1 MIHKSDGVFTKTK
14 MEYSLKHIQGSNLE
28 QRFKFSKI
36 QQKVK
41 KLNME
46 VRRVYEKSMHS
57 ESHYE

>member
-1 MIHKSDGVFTKTK
+1 